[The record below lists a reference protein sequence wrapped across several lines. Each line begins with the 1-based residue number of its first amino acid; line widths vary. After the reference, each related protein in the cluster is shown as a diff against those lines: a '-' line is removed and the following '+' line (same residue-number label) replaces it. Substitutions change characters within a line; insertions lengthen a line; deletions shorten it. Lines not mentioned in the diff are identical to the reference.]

1 MFRRFEPLIAEGLR
15 NFPSATKF
23 TPGPDIG
30 LTTFTARFRD
40 AVTSFRRYG
49 WSSNLIDSAKFHA
62 ESGRFVIKYDQEN
75 SCCWFCNRMAA
86 GRAPAGVSVDSASI
100 PDSNAVRPS
109 GILSDLTENELKAFI
124 LLLHT
129 GRLIG
134 PVLVTGKLSSEQT
147 DPYVALNVA
156 FAYDPSS
163 NITTIL

>member
-1 MFRRFEPLIAEGLR
+1 
-15 NFPSATKF
+15 
-23 TPGPDIG
+23 
-30 LTTFTARFRD
+30 
-40 AVTSFRRYG
+40 
-49 WSSNLIDSAKFHA
+49 
-62 ESGRFVIKYDQEN
+62 
-75 SCCWFCNRMAA
+75 MAA

-100 PDSNAVRPS
+100 PESNAVRPS
-109 GILSDLTENELKAFI
+109 GILSDLTENELEAFI

-134 PVLVTGKLSSEQT
+134 PVLVTGKLSPEQT